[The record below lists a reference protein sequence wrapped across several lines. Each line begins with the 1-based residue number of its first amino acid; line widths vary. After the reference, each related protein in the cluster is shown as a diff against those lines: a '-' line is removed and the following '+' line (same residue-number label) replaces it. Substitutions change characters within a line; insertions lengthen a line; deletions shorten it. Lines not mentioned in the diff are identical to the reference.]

1 MYKLYILRSSGVF
14 LCHRCKSKGSWFDLK
29 QQLSFAD
36 EQITSMGKR
45 SRSSQQPVG
54 LKVETESL
62 GTVEP
67 QPSPDQQ
74 RKYETLLHGHRDSTS
89 DETPVKRYLNNERG
103 LKDDVLKVYGVG
115 ATSCRF
121 FGGNG
126 WSTEWSMTFPMFDDK
141 ERIARYKVRSIQSK
155 ANMKLE
161 PKGGSWGLFGLQTVA
176 KDVEEVVLTEGELD
190 AMSVY
195 QATGRAAISVP
206 NGASSLPIQVLPL
219 LERFKRIYLWMDED
233 DAGQNGAKQFA
244 RKLGLGRC
252 VMVRGANGTDR
263 STKDANDCLRHGVD
277 MESMIESAK
286 PIQHE
291 GVMRFEDLREEV
303 FAELN
308 GNGSN
313 EGAVKCISL
322 PRLNNLLKG
331 HRYGEVTILSGHTGV
346 GKTTLLAQ
354 MSLDYCLQGVG
365 TLWGSFEVGNVR
377 LAQRLLQQFHA
388 IHRDGSSLLSRF
400 DYWADRFSELPM
412 YFMKYHGSNPVHR
425 IVDVMEYANY
435 AMDCRHMVLDNLQF
449 MTYVSATSRG
459 EEGGRFEVMDEAVA
473 QIRQFATGCGSHV
486 TLVVHPRKTDD
497 DSRIS
502 IASVYGSAK
511 ATQEADNVL
520 VLQRTANG
528 KELEVMKNRFDGAV
542 GSIALRF
549 DKKRLLYAEADSGG
563 DWALPELKYETKSA
577 GVERVHKKRR
587 TRRKVVEGGS
597 AGALDADSDD
607 ICGLFD

>member
-1 MYKLYILRSSGVF
+1 M
-14 LCHRCKSKGSWFDLK
+14 
-29 QQLSFAD
+29 
-36 EQITSMGKR
+36 TMGKKR
-45 SRSSQQPVG
+45 HVFEQPAG
-54 LKVETESL
+54 LTTRTECYEAN
-62 GTVEP
+62 GA

-74 RKYETLLHGHRDSTS
+74 RKYEGLLQGHRDGVSN
-89 DETPVKRYLNNERG
+89 EAPVKRYLNNERG
-103 LKDDVLKVYGVG
+103 LTDDVLKAYGVG
-115 ATSCRF
+115 ATSSMF
-121 FGGNG
+121 FGGSG
-126 WSTEWSMTFPMFDDK
+126 WSPEWSMTFPMFDD
-141 ERIARYKVRSIQSK
+141 EDRIARYKIRSIQSK

-161 PKGGSWGLFGLQTVA
+161 PKGGSWGLFGLHTVA
-176 KDVEEVVLTEGELD
+176 KDAEEVVLTEGELD
-190 AMSVY
+190 AMSVF

-206 NGASSLPIQVLPL
+206 SGASSLPIEVLPL

-233 DAGQNGAKQFA
+233 EAGQNGAKQFA

-252 VMVRGANGTDR
+252 VVVRGANGTDR
-263 STKDANDCLRHGVD
+263 DAKDANDCLRHGVN
-277 MESMIESAK
+277 MESMISNAK

-313 EGAVKCISL
+313 QGAVKCVSL

-400 DYWADRFSELPM
+400 DYWADRFAELPM

-449 MTYVSATSRG
+449 MTYVSAHSRS
-459 EEGGRFEVMDEAVA
+459 EEGGRFEVMDDAVA
-473 QIRQFATGCGSHV
+473 QIRQFATGCGAHV

-549 DKKRLLYAEADSGG
+549 DKKRLLYAEADCGG
-563 DWALPELKYETKSA
+563 DWALPTLNVGTKA
-577 GVERVHKKRR
+577 AAVERV
-587 TRRKVVEGGS
+587 EGTVRGRGKQLDKGERDGLG
-597 AGALDADSDD
+597 AGREDV
-607 ICGLFD
+607 CGLFD